1 MSSAGGK
8 RRRPRPLNLHVKLR
22 QIREAYN
29 LSQSEMVGRL
39 GLNGE
44 LHPSEISAF
53 ERDPANKWS
62 REPALPY
69 LLQYARVAG
78 VSVEVLID
86 DELELPDRLA
96 PDPYHGRIRKAKPAS
111 LKKTIKSSKQKRR

>member
-8 RRRPRPLNLHVKLR
+8 RRRPRPKYLHAKLR

-29 LSQSEMVGRL
+29 LSQSEMVSRL
-39 GLNGE
+39 GLNDE

-62 REPALPY
+62 REPALPH
-69 LLQYARVAG
+69 LLQYARAAG

-86 DELELPDRLA
+86 DELELPDKLA
-96 PDPYHGRIRKAKPAS
+96 PDPSHGLVRKTTARSSKQ
-111 LKKTIKSSKQKRR
+111 TIKSNQQKRR